1 MRRFIHRLANYHDFI
16 YKILIFVV
24 ASIAIVLVIPKEGKF
39 KYEYQ
44 KGKRWVHN
52 DLYAPFDFGI
62 IKTKEEINNE
72 KNYIIGNT
80 RPFYKVDSSIIKK
93 VFAGFA
99 NEFEAQSNLI
109 KFKNTDKANT
119 ELDVVLA
126 NKAFCKFVIDS
137 IYKVGFVEVNAKYKS
152 SFVTLVNN
160 DIAEDINIGNLLTFN
175 EVGELLTKKMGVFQ
189 ARFNSPFSIDTIFA
203 QKLLQNII
211 VPDIFYDDEMTAKVI
226 EQDMQAIS
234 PTKGLMKKANL
245 LISKGAI
252 VNDERLQMLNSL
264 KYEYEQIAGYS
275 FNYFDI
281 LLGHL
286 ILVVACLSVLML
298 FIHAFRRDVFNQT
311 RLLFFLFSMVFVA
324 VLLAR
329 IVVKTNSLPVYFIP
343 FCILPIII
351 RVFFDTRMALFL
363 HLVTMLIIGN
373 MVPNAFEFVF
383 LQLITGIV
391 AIISVVNFRTRSH
404 LFFTSFLIFVV
415 YSFVYSGMCI
425 LQEGSYLNIKWNT
438 VVWFGV
444 NAFLTLF
451 AYPLM
456 YMLERIFGFV
466 SDIKL
471 LELSDTNNKLLREL
485 AEKAPGT
492 FQHSLQVANLA
503 EEAIYQIGG
512 NALMVRTGALYHD
525 IGKMDMPLFFI
536 ENQRTD
542 MNPHDEITFEESA
555 KIIISHVIKGIE
567 KARKYGVPEQVID
580 FIRTHHGTSKVQYFY
595 QSFLN
600 DFPEEHIDIDAFSYR
615 GPIPYS
621 KETAVLMMADSI
633 EAASRSLKIT
643 TPESIDKLIDD
654 IIALQM
660 TTEQFI
666 NADITFKDITKIKK
680 IFKKRLV
687 NAYHVRIE
695 YPTA

>member
-1 MRRFIHRLANYHDFI
+1 MRRFVHRLANYHDYI

-24 ASIAIVLVIPKEGKF
+24 ACIAIVLIIPKEGKF
-39 KYEYQ
+39 KYEFQ
-44 KGKRWVHN
+44 KGKRWVYN

-62 IKTKEEINNE
+62 IKTKDEKNEE
-72 KNYIIGNT
+72 KNYIISNT
-80 RPFYKVDSSIIKK
+80 RPFYKEDSAIIKK
-93 VFAGFA
+93 VVTSFV

-109 KFKNTDKANT
+109 KIKKQDKSISDI
-119 ELDVVLA
+119 DVVQA
-126 NKAFCKFVIDS
+126 NKDFCRFVIDT
-137 IYKVGFVEVNAKYKS
+137 IYKLGFVEVNPKYKS
-152 SFVTLVNN
+152 NFVTVIRR
-160 DIAEDINIGNLLTFN
+160 DVAEDINIGDFLIFSEVNDLLNKQLGSVLRHFK
-175 EVGELLTKKMGVFQ
+175 TKYT
-189 ARFNSPFSIDTIFA
+189 IDTVFT
-203 QKLLQNII
+203 QKILQNLV
-211 VPDIFYDDEMTAKVI
+211 VPTVFYDEETTNKVI
-226 EQDMQAIS
+226 EQDIQAIS
-234 PTKGLMKKANL
+234 PTKGLKKKGLL
-245 LISKGAI
+245 LINKGAVI
-252 VNDERLQMLNSL
+252 NEERFQMLNSL
-264 KYEYEQIAGYS
+264 KYEFEQIAGYS
-275 FNYFDI
+275 FSYSDI
-281 LLGHL
+281 LLGYL
-286 ILVVACLSVLML
+286 ILVVASLFVLML
-298 FIHAFRRDVFNQT
+298 FLRTFRRDIFNQT
-311 RLLFFLFSMVFVA
+311 KLLFFLFSMVFVA
-324 VLLAR
+324 VLAAR
-329 IVVKTNSLPVYFIP
+329 IVLKMNLPIYFVP

-351 RVFFDTRMALFL
+351 RVFFDTRLALFL

-373 MVPNAFEFVF
+373 IVPNAFEFIF
-383 LQLITGIV
+383 LQIITGIV

-404 LFFTSFLIFVV
+404 LFLTSFIIFII
-415 YSFVYSGMCI
+415 YCFVYSGMSI
-425 LQEGSYLNIKWNT
+425 LQEGTYQNIRVT
-438 VVWFGV
+438 SFVWFGV

-536 ENQRTD
+536 ENQVTGI
-542 MNPHDEITFEESA
+542 NPHDEISFDESA

-567 KARKYGVPEQVID
+567 KARKYGVPEPVID
-580 FIRTHHGTSKVQYFY
+580 FIRTHHGSSKVQYFY

-600 DFPEEHIDIDAFSYR
+600 DYPEEAVDESAFSYK

-621 KETAVLMMADSI
+621 RETAVLMMADSI

-643 TPESIDKLIDD
+643 SPESIDKLIDD
-654 IIALQM
+654 IIATQM
-660 TTEQFI
+660 RTDQFI
-666 NADITFKDITKIKK
+666 NADLTFKDITKIKK

-687 NAYHVRIE
+687 NSYHVRIE
-695 YPTA
+695 YPSA